1 MTVRRPGQIMDIKDS
16 ELLNALRQNA
26 RMPLSSLAAKL
37 GMGRGTVRQRM
48 SKLEKQGV
56 IVRYTVDVDENRIG
70 ASHSAFVL
78 ISFMPGTSSQRDVAD
93 NIAAIPGID
102 ELYLVS
108 GSWDMIARIHAETLE
123 GIGSIVIDRLRSVS
137 GVSSTQTCSVFS
149 SVKV

>member
-1 MTVRRPGQIMDIKDS
+1 MDKKDS

-26 RMPLSSLAAKL
+26 RMPLSALAAKL

-56 IVRYTVDVDENRIG
+56 IARYTVDVDESRIG